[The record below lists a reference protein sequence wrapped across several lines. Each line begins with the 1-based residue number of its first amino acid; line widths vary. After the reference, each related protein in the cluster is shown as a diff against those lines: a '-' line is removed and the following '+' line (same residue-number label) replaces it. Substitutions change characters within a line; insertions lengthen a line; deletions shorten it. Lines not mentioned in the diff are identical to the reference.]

1 MEVTGRAKV
10 AFPFDL
16 DDLYSRGA
24 RLIRESVEC
33 GVTSMRAHVEVDAIV
48 GFACLDVAG
57 ALRDKFK
64 MICKVQIAG
73 RLALSSYGYWS

>member
-1 MEVTGRAKV
+1 MTITGKAKV
-10 AFPFDL
+10 SFPLDL
-16 DDLYSRGA
+16 DDLYRRGA

-48 GFACLDVAG
+48 GFACLDVAE

-64 MICKVQIAG
+64 LICDVQIAG
-73 RLALSSYGYWS
+73 SPTC